1 MLVSRPRQCEK
12 NDTVLTV
19 NYRLSRYVCASCLID
34 KGQKGMLNCIKKLR
48 KDDSRI
54 GSEYEKEKKG
64 TNPMQAAGFVQYARS
79 GADRTEKSGRMTI
92 AANCRFGGK

>member
-1 MLVSRPRQCEK
+1 MLVSRSRQCEK

-19 NYRLSRYVCASCLID
+19 NYRLTRCVCASCLID

-54 GSEYEKEKKG
+54 GSEYEKEKREQIRCKQPDLYS
-64 TNPMQAAGFVQYARS
+64 TPEAAQI
-79 GADRTEKSGRMTI
+79 EQKSP
-92 AANCRFGGK
+92 AV